1 MTFSILLP
9 IFLAPV
15 WPPDLRAVLY
25 FLMGTVFGFTMCSLT
40 IAAIFLGREKKHER
54 ERIASGA
61 LQQEADIRAIIK
73 KKQEMLPEIAGASG
87 NSWFRAAFEL
97 SIELMHEI
105 AAHYFP
111 DKRYPIYELTPQE
124 LIDLDRYVVTEI
136 EKIINGKVIRRF
148 KKYRISTIVE
158 IVNKKRD
165 LDNVKIIKINKQYQ
179 ISKFLGT
186 VSAIVNYANPI
197 TWIKKSAVKPLSDY
211 VTKEAAKRIIAIVGE
226 QVDKLY
232 SHKMFAPADD
242 AEKVEVD
249 IEAAAT
255 EAEAVVEPEKEVKP
269 K

>member
-1 MTFSILLP
+1 MMIASVLP
-9 IFLAPV
+9 VVLAPV
-15 WPPDLRAVLY
+15 WPPDFRAVLY
-25 FLMGTVFGFTMCSLT
+25 FLTGTVFGFTMCSLT

-54 ERIASGA
+54 NRIASGA
-61 LQQEADIRAIIK
+61 LQQEADIRTLIK
-73 KKQEMLPEIAGASG
+73 KKQDMLPEIAGVAG
-87 NSWFRAAFEL
+87 NSWFRAAFDL

-124 LIDLDRYVVTEI
+124 LIDLDRYVVAEI
-136 EKIINGKVIRRF
+136 EKIINGKIIRRF

-165 LDNVKIIKINKQYQ
+165 LDNVKLMKINKQYQ
-179 ISKFLGT
+179 ISKILGT

-197 TWIKKSAVKPLSDY
+197 TWIKKSAVKPLTDY

-242 AEKVEVD
+242 VQKIEAEVD
-249 IEAAAT
+249 AAAT
-255 EAEAVVEPEKEVKP
+255 EAEAAAEPSPEVKT